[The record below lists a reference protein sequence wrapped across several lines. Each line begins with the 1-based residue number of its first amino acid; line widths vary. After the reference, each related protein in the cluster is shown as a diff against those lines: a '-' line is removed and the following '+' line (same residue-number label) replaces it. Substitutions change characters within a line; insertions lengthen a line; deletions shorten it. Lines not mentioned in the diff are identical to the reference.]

1 MCAKFSLDFRFGF
14 MYYGTYKVENIR
26 LFVHFAC
33 YSEKMLTFAEFLQ
46 YMCVRNL
53 VEYRQNAN
61 EPVPQTVLLFETND
75 RYMSFV

>member
-53 VEYRQNAN
+53 VK
-61 EPVPQTVLLFETND
+61 
-75 RYMSFV
+75 